1 MSEFFWIQERDRSSN
16 TIGYYT
22 REPDGLSGM
31 TPDALA
37 QIVLVSSSDIQLLL
51 NKLSSSS
58 TEDSDIPLVLKT
70 FAGQN
75 FNLALSE
82 NINDFSDAFIIPDFL
97 CQEIINYYTVYA
109 PFYEGQQ
116 TAINNKA
123 TLLSGAVKL
132 FIWSKTG
139 HKFDRGQESYWY
151 KRIKLATSSKI
162 RPIQKN
168 YFSIYLKMMPFF
180 LEMETKLDYI
190 IPDFNPAAEE
200 YLVPDISIGRGF
212 NSFLKSNNEADKI
225 IRKEFLGSDD
235 IIDFST
241 NGKNNREVDTYIHI
255 YPEESHPNG
264 NKHNARA
271 YPIKYS
277 GIFDYY
283 LINIWIPKEFI
294 RYIGERDSL
303 AVQYLTEKINKMDSG
318 EIAVQRNS
326 ILGGVI
332 DLLRPR
338 IKGS

>member
-16 TIGYYT
+16 AIGYYT

-58 TEDSDIPLVLKT
+58 TEDSNIPLVLRT

-82 NINDFSDAFIIPDFL
+82 KINDFNHAFIIPDFL
-97 CQEIINYYTVYA
+97 CQAIIDYYTAYA

-116 TAINNKA
+116 TARNNKA

-139 HKFDRGQESYWY
+139 HKFDKVQESYWY
-151 KRIKLATSSKI
+151 KRTKLATSSKT

-168 YFSIYLKMMPFF
+168 CFSIYLRMMAFF
-180 LEMETKLDYI
+180 LEMETKLEYV
-190 IPDFNPAAEE
+190 IPDFNPASDE
-200 YLVPDISIGRGF
+200 YLVPDISIGLGF
-212 NSFLKSNNEADKI
+212 NSFLRSNNEADKI
-225 IRKEFLGSDD
+225 IRKEYLGSDD

-241 NGKNNREVDTYIHI
+241 NGKNSREVETYIHI

-264 NKHNARA
+264 NKHYARA

-283 LINIWIPKEFI
+283 LINIWIPEKFI
-294 RYIGERDSL
+294 PYIDERDPF
-303 AVQYLTEKINKMDSG
+303 AVQYLREKINKMSSG
-318 EIAVQRNS
+318 EITVQRNS